1 MGKFRNYSFEKCFSK
16 EDLPLAFHLDIM
28 KEPYQ
33 LHTLHVKP
41 GSLKFEYYNK
51 YGCGL
56 WLPTS
61 IGEFSIISKNAL
73 LFPSFQY
80 FPGSNKYF
88 LFLQKWNAQNF
99 VLFTTLHCHYWRWKN
114 MHSSVLFSFPN
125 SGGWAP
131 GEAPQLEG
139 HSLLLPTAIRGTLS
153 QATPSTTTRFIGWI

>member
-99 VLFTTLHCHYWRWKN
+99 VLFTTLHCHYWRWN
-114 MHSSVLFSFPN
+114 IMHSSGFFFLFLILVLSSQLQPN
-125 SGGWAP
+125 
-131 GEAPQLEG
+131 L
-139 HSLLLPTAIRGTLS
+139 RVYLS
-153 QATPSTTTRFIGWI
+153 TYFRVTCIQWL